1 MEEYRGDSSGPT
13 EEQILIRQLK
23 RGEMGS
29 YEIIFHRYYSLYFQ
43 FAKGMLKDEQ
53 AAEDIL
59 QNVFMKIWMKR
70 ERLNE
75 NQSIRNY
82 IYVLTKREILNHF
95 RLKYHSQVILTE
107 EIRQFDMADKH
118 KIQELDYHE
127 LRETVQQVIDCMPP
141 RRRDIYCMSRLKSIP
156 NKEIAQ
162 QLGISIRTVE
172 KHLELA
178 LQTFRKQLGDFLFIL
193 VYLGFKF

>member
-1 MEEYRGDSSGPT
+1 MDEEGG
-13 EEQILIRQLK
+13 
-23 RGEMGS
+23 
-29 YEIIFHRYYSLYFQ
+29 
-43 FAKGMLKDEQ
+43 
-53 AAEDIL
+53 
-59 QNVFMKIWMKR
+59 
-70 ERLNE
+70 LNE

-172 KHLELA
+172 KNTWSCPSDFP
-178 LQTFRKQLGDFLFIL
+178 QTAGRFP
-193 VYLGFKF
+193 VYLGLSGIQILMGYNDKA